1 MPRAA
6 PGPLLGPLLGSV
18 LAVSACGGDRD
29 VYSMRGQPY
38 DADADCLGPSEIIDV
53 VEGPAP
59 DPCDGYRCLRSV
71 ESGELFI
78 SAHCGAPPG
87 WTEEDPATVPECA
100 AAQAAKDLAED
111 GLCP

>member
-1 MPRAA
+1 MRRAA
-6 PGPLLGPLLGSV
+6 LVVSF
-18 LAVSACGGDRD
+18 AVSACGGDRD

-38 DADADCLGPSEIIDV
+38 DPDADCLGVSEIIDV

-71 ESGELFI
+71 ESGELFV

-87 WTEEDPATVPECA
+87 WTEEDATAGSECEA
-100 AAQAAKDLAED
+100 ALAAKALGDD
-111 GLCP
+111 GLCK